1 MNSEKQPE
9 EQTLEIILC
18 LIHCLNQQHMK
29 KYSLILVILLYSISS
44 LAQTDFCRIKNTSF
58 KTGERLMFKVYYNMS
73 PLWIHAGNAQFTV
86 ASEMLDNKKVFHI
99 SGVGKTVKSYDWFFK
114 VNDKYETI
122 LDQET
127 LLPQRFIRNVNEGG
141 FKIHNYVNFNQA
153 IGKAVST
160 NGVFEVPKCIQ
171 DVLSAIYYAR
181 NIDYNKHKAGD
192 KIPFSMFLDDKVY
205 DLYIRYVGKEIIE
218 TKYGKFKAI
227 KIMPLLIEGTIFKG
241 GEKMAVWV
249 SDDANHIPLRV
260 DSPILVGSIKVDMMD
275 YENLLNPFTALISKK
290 K

>member
-1 MNSEKQPE
+1 
-9 EQTLEIILC
+9 
-18 LIHCLNQQHMK
+18 MK
-29 KYSLILVILLYSISS
+29 KYNLILIALLYSLSS
-44 LAQTDFCRIKNTSF
+44 VAQTDFCRIKNTSF

-73 PLWIHAGNAQFTV
+73 PLWIHAGNAQFIV